1 MSEASRD
8 LGASAEP
15 NKVGPDCF
23 SFYTHE
29 VAELL
34 SQDDDF
40 LPLSSETSEL
50 VGRTSGVG
58 GDRAISR
65 HNYSGKDK
73 IVLGSLFCNPT
84 GARLSDIKKERL
96 KALLRQSVIALS
108 QEVDEMLDPVLG
120 IHRILSHLKY
130 RKSLSNYSGVA
141 CEGDTEQHP
150 QKKIKLS
157 TSISIPPHASP
168 ASSVSAEIRSV
179 KKPGKVGQWVYVA
192 TVISLDLLHAY
203 EIYAPLRTS
212 SSHGSRKSL
221 SNYSGVACEG
231 DTEQHPQKKIKLST
245 SISIP
250 PHASPAS
257 SVSAEDSDS
266 ESSDADFPKKVISN
280 GVTKSNAHYHATE
293 TSKWGPGPEGPEVND
308 DLQFLLE
315 NDALKVK
322 ESIKKHSDELSTTLG
337 HMEQLLEVILDTV
350 VSNCRLMT
358 LTEKQQLQRL
368 IQKLPPR
375 NLDRVVEIIRHDMRF
390 GRYSSD
396 EIYDNTTL
404 WRLHYYVEAIENAR
418 KLPGVAESQQTL

>member
-15 NKVGPDCF
+15 NKVGTDCF
-23 SFYTHE
+23 AFYTHE
-29 VAELL
+29 IAELL

-120 IHRILSHLKY
+120 IRRILSHLKY

-157 TSISIPPHASP
+157 S
-168 ASSVSAEIRSV
+168 
-179 KKPGKVGQWVYVA
+179 
-192 TVISLDLLHAY
+192 
-203 EIYAPLRTS
+203 
-212 SSHGSRKSL
+212 
-221 SNYSGVACEG
+221 
-231 DTEQHPQKKIKLST
+231 

-257 SVSAEDSDS
+257 SVSAEDSDN

-315 NDALKVK
+315 NDSVKVK

-337 HMEQLLEVILDTV
+337 RMEQLLEVILDTV
-350 VSNCRLMT
+350 VSNCRPSRFTQFGQVAFVACKGGNNSNMRALVLRLMT

-375 NLDRVVEIIRHDMRF
+375 NLDRVVEIIRRDTPF

-404 WRLHYYVEAIENAR
+404 WQLYYYVEAIENAR